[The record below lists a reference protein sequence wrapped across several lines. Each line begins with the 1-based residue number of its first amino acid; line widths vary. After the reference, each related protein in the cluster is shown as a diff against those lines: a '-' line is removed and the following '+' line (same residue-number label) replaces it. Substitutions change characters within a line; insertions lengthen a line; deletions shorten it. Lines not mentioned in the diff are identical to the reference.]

1 MGLPPAR
8 RAARSS
14 FAAPSPSLHSL
25 PEPLPAAQ
33 ESSEGS
39 DSGGER
45 GRATSEGADYAQL
58 LADCSQRALLG
69 RRTLRGAF
77 EGGWGD
83 GVEAAAAAAH
93 SPPSLDELLSYDVA
107 ALGAVLAALPLWQ
120 LLGLD
125 PGYTDGLEDA
135 DPVRAPP
142 PQQPPPPAQP
152 AQPVAREAQPVAGGG
167 LQREAAAVAVT
178 AAAAAP
184 LVMPVEPARSVV
196 TASSQAALQQPAG
209 PGGGGGA
216 EEDDEDAW
224 MDELIAAKA

>member
-83 GVEAAAAAAH
+83 GVEAAAEAAH

-135 DPVRAPP
+135 DPVRAP
-142 PQQPPPPAQP
+142 QPAQPAQP

-167 LQREAAAVAVT
+167 LPREAVAVVAAT

-184 LVMPVEPARSVV
+184 LVMPEEPARSAVA
-196 TASSQAALQQPAG
+196 ASSQAALQQPAA
-209 PGGGGGA
+209 PAGGGGA